1 MTPPQH
7 HTVISAAA
15 EGGKKRQSLRK
26 EGGVGASGAEADTPR
41 EHWEGPGQK
50 GRRATF
56 LGSPSAAP
64 PLPAPRAPPLEARLH
79 VFSPGRS
86 DRRNLSKQRQR
97 VGGVQITTVPTS

>member
-15 EGGKKRQSLRK
+15 EEKKKQSLRK
-26 EGGVGASGAEADTPR
+26 EGGVGASGAEADTLR
-41 EHWEGPGQK
+41 EHGEGPGQK
-50 GRRATF
+50 GRWATF

-64 PLPAPRAPPLEARLH
+64 ATPSSLCPSSGGALT